1 MTEMENPLSQINI
14 GTLISLP
21 VTDLGH
27 ALMVIERNYRYM
39 SILQRGKQEYREK
52 RHKYYINYLMKN
64 YENQTSIPDT

>member
-1 MTEMENPLSQINI
+1 MENPINNI
-14 GTLISLP
+14 KIDTLMDLP

-64 YENQTSIPDT
+64 YENQTSIPNT

>member
-1 MTEMENPLSQINI
+1 MENPINNI
-14 GTLISLP
+14 KIDTLMGLP
-21 VTDLGH
+21 VTDIGH

-52 RHKYYINYLMKN
+52 RRKYYINYLMKN